1 MPLHYAARTLHLACV
16 REDVTLVDSV
26 IFSRHKTAYSHMPL
40 IVLARFNLY
49 RSDREPL
56 LGNNIFRI
64 FCCFDDENITLRT
77 LYDIVERGLGG
88 RLKIS
93 FVF

>member
-1 MPLHYAARTLHLACV
+1 
-16 REDVTLVDSV
+16 
-26 IFSRHKTAYSHMPL
+26 MPL

-77 LYDIVERGLGG
+77 LYDIVERGLG
-88 RLKIS
+88 
-93 FVF
+93 